1 MMYHLLTGP
10 CQALASSRVSAIK
23 DGRSVSA
30 YFESLVGGTEDKE
43 SVKEK
48 IDLEIKSALDAGMNF
63 NVSLYF
69 ECVFLC
75 IFASMTKSFVLTQLP
90 GTVQHLVVRCGRLAS
105 RIE

>member
-1 MMYHLLTGP
+1 MRLLSFCSDREKSFRTMMYHLLTGP

-30 YFESLVGGTEDKE
+30 YFESLVGGSEDKE

-63 NVSLYF
+63 NVSY
-69 ECVFLC
+69 
-75 IFASMTKSFVLTQLP
+75 
-90 GTVQHLVVRCGRLAS
+90 
-105 RIE
+105 